1 MDTKTI
7 KLFDANDNL
16 VPNFEEEVEKVL
28 ISIHGDNYYDTDE
41 ELVNTNLIPVTEV
54 IDEEHVDED
63 ELEKT
68 MEYVDLITEDKK
80 SIKIVDNKK
89 HKTSIKDF
97 IPVLFFMLI
106 FGIIIFAGYYFLNT
120 VDLTSLTSLIS

>member
-7 KLFDANDNL
+7 RLFDANDNL
-16 VPNFEEEVEKVL
+16 VKNFDEEVEKVL
-28 ISIHGDNYYDTDE
+28 ISIHGYNYYDTDE
-41 ELVNTNLIPVTEV
+41 ELINTNLIPISTV
-54 IDEEHVDED
+54 INTDDIDHE

-68 MEYVDLITEDKK
+68 MEYVDLITEDAK

-89 HKTSIKDF
+89 NKVSIKDF

-106 FGIIIFAGYYFLNT
+106 FAIIIIAGYYFLNT
-120 VDLTSLTSLIS
+120 VDFMSLIS